1 MNSAT
6 KVILII
12 VFMLLIVGGC
22 VNGFNRQFTRA
33 GELRT
38 ESHTVEREGAERVD
52 VRIRPGIQE
61 LNISGGGGNLFTGEF
76 TYNVDELE
84 PEVDYQVR
92 NGVGNLEVGIRRG
105 NINFPMGN
113 IINRWNLQ
121 LGEDIPLAL
130 ELTLGLGDSN
140 IDLSRVTLTDLN
152 LQSGAGKVNMR
163 VGQQEMDRVRVR
175 AGLGDTNVSFAGG
188 NIGDVEFE
196 AGAGS
201 VVVDL
206 AGAWQSNL
214 DATIRGGL
222 GSIDLTVP
230 GNVGVRIE
238 VNRGLGSVDARNFRV
253 DGNIYTN
260 DVYGQS
266 EITLDISIS
275 QGAGDINIRMAE

>member
-163 VGQQEMDRVRVR
+163 VGQ
-175 AGLGDTNVSFAGG
+175 
-188 NIGDVEFE
+188 
-196 AGAGS
+196 
-201 VVVDL
+201 
-206 AGAWQSNL
+206 
-214 DATIRGGL
+214 
-222 GSIDLTVP
+222 
-230 GNVGVRIE
+230 
-238 VNRGLGSVDARNFRV
+238 
-253 DGNIYTN
+253 
-260 DVYGQS
+260 
-266 EITLDISIS
+266 
-275 QGAGDINIRMAE
+275 

>member
-1 MNSAT
+1 M
-6 KVILII
+6 
-12 VFMLLIVGGC
+12 
-22 VNGFNRQFTRA
+22 
-33 GELRT
+33 
-38 ESHTVEREGAERVD
+38 
-52 VRIRPGIQE
+52 
-61 LNISGGGGNLFTGEF
+61 
-76 TYNVDELE
+76 
-84 PEVDYQVR
+84 
-92 NGVGNLEVGIRRG
+92 
-105 NINFPMGN
+105 
-113 IINRWNLQ
+113 
-121 LGEDIPLAL
+121 
-130 ELTLGLGDSN
+130 
-140 IDLSRVTLTDLN
+140 
-152 LQSGAGKVNMR
+152 
-163 VGQQEMDRVRVR
+163 RVR